1 MMDVLLPTCEEEKE
15 VAPRLGKTEEL
26 EQKSQR

>member
-1 MMDVLLPTCEEEKE
+1 MMDVLLPTCEEEE